1 MTIEKMNQPQ
11 PSDADLVARCLAGDT
26 TAFGPLIDR
35 SRTRLTRLLRLL
47 LNNSP
52 DFDDVWQETLL
63 RAYLNLEQLHDPARF
78 GAWVCSIAINLARR
92 RRHISFR
99 QTFLRDILA
108 DETSNELA
116 WRDEERFSP
125 ESLVVKQDM
134 VRRVRQAIA
143 DLPPAEREAVILV
156 YLNELSHQEAATQ
169 LGSSLGAV
177 KVRVHRGRHRLRT
190 VLQDEFELIT
200 SHPLKERKM
209 IKVKIHDVMIVSP
222 QDQSGRP
229 KLTLGNI
236 LNLENRVLILKEE
249 AGDRAI
255 DIWMNA
261 CEIRQIISQ
270 LEQQETQRPMTYDL
284 TKTLLDLGQV
294 VVERV
299 IVSRLHEH
307 TFYGTMIVKTGS
319 TVSEVDCRPSDAIT
333 LALRL
338 DVPIFVA
345 SEIMDRESFT
355 PNPDG
360 TYTWAKYLDLKM
372 RNAGTE
378 QERDDLSKER
388 AWSWQ
393 SVLAID
399 LDQVAQT
406 HLKTG
411 EQAWQWIR
419 GLDDEMMRKQ
429 TDLENRQF
437 IASRIKVLLGR
448 SLI

>member
-52 DFDDVWQETLL
+52 DFDDVW
-63 RAYLNLEQLHDPARF
+63 
-78 GAWVCSIAINLARR
+78 
-92 RRHISFR
+92 
-99 QTFLRDILA
+99 
-108 DETSNELA
+108 
-116 WRDEERFSP
+116 
-125 ESLVVKQDM
+125 
-134 VRRVRQAIA
+134 
-143 DLPPAEREAVILV
+143 
-156 YLNELSHQEAATQ
+156 
-169 LGSSLGAV
+169 
-177 KVRVHRGRHRLRT
+177 
-190 VLQDEFELIT
+190 
-200 SHPLKERKM
+200 
-209 IKVKIHDVMIVSP
+209 
-222 QDQSGRP
+222 
-229 KLTLGNI
+229 
-236 LNLENRVLILKEE
+236 
-249 AGDRAI
+249 
-255 DIWMNA
+255 
-261 CEIRQIISQ
+261 
-270 LEQQETQRPMTYDL
+270 QETQRPMTYDL

-406 HLKTG
+406 HLETG

-437 IASRIKVLLGR
+437 IANRIKVLLGR

>member
-1 MTIEKMNQPQ
+1 MNQPQ
-11 PSDADLVARCLAGDT
+11 PSDADLIASCLAGDT
-26 TAFGPLIDR
+26 TAFGPLIER
-35 SRTRLTRLLRLL
+35 SRTRLTRLLRLM
-47 LNNSP
+47 LNNSS
-52 DFDDVWQETLL
+52 DFDDVWQETVL
-63 RAYLNLEQLHDPARF
+63 RAYLNLEQLHAPARF
-78 GAWVCSIAINLARR
+78 GAWICSIAINLARR
-92 RRHISFR
+92 RRHISFP
-99 QTFLRDILA
+99 QTFLRDISSDDA
-108 DETSNELA
+108 SGELT
-116 WRDEERFSP
+116 WSDEEQSSP

-134 VRRVRQAIA
+134 VKHVRQAIA

-169 LGSSLGAV
+169 LGSSLSAV

-190 VLQDEFELIT
+190 ALQNEFEPIT

-209 IKVKIHDVMIVSP
+209 IKVKIYDVMIISP
-222 QDQSGRP
+222 QDELGKP

-236 LNLENRVLILKEE
+236 LNMGNRVLILKEE
-249 AGDRAI
+249 TGDRAI
-255 DIWMNA
+255 DICMNA

-270 LEQQETQRPMTYDL
+270 LEQQETHRPMTYDL
-284 TKTLLDLGQV
+284 TKTLLDLGRV

-299 IVSRLHEH
+299 IVSRLHEN
-307 TFYGTMIVKTGS
+307 TFYGTRMVKTGS
-319 TVSEVDCRPSDAIT
+319 TISEVDCRPSDAIT

-345 SEIMDRESFT
+345 SEIMDTESFT
-355 PNPDG
+355 PDFDG
-360 TYTWAKYLDLKM
+360 NYTWAKYLELKI

-388 AWSWQ
+388 QWNWQ

-399 LDQVAQT
+399 LDQIAQT
-406 HLKTG
+406 HLETG

-419 GLDDEMMRKQ
+419 GLDDEMMRQQ
-429 TDLENRQF
+429 TDLEKRQF